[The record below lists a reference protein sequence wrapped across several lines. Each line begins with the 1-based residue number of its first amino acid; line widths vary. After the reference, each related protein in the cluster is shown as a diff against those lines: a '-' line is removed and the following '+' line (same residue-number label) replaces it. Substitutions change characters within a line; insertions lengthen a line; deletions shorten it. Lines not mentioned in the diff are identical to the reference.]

1 VNWKKLGLLT
11 ALAAL
16 LEVAVAGAATMNV
29 RVFEINDHLLSFY
42 DGRPAETAT
51 PAGKQN
57 WADFGAM
64 NVGVGYVCDP
74 PWGPGTCLRYLSEY
88 AAGSMG

>member
-1 VNWKKLGLLT
+1 MNWKKLRLLS

-16 LEVAVAGAATMNV
+16 LGAGFADAAAMNM

-51 PAGKQN
+51 PAGKPD

-64 NVGVGYVCDP
+64 NVGVATYVIH
-74 PWGPGTCLRYLSEY
+74 R
-88 AAGSMG
+88 AGRALVYDTYPSTQQARWS